1 MRFRIDKKGYCIT
14 EVDTYI
20 NSLNESLT
28 EQRDRIAEQKNLIK
42 ELEKEVDSYRR
53 KKDLIEQ
60 TVNAA
65 KQKAAELEELSKK
78 KYENEIAYLEQFHKK
93 WLEYYAKLVK
103 RHGGNEKE
111 FNDKVS
117 KLIASL
123 KEADTETIYK
133 NETKRLHSEM
143 KSKTP
148 AEPDEDKKPEEEFS
162 LEEALHPT
170 EDLKDIMKD
179 LGIFEE

>member
-1 MRFRIDKKGYCIT
+1 MRFRIDKKGYCIN
-14 EVDTYI
+14 EVDAYI
-20 NSLNESLT
+20 NSLNGSLT

-42 ELEKEVDSYRR
+42 ELEKEVDGYRA

-60 TVNAA
+60 TLTAA
-65 KQKAAELEELSKK
+65 KRKAEELENIAQK
-78 KYENEIAYLEQFHKK
+78 KYQNEITYLEQFHLK
-93 WLEYYAKLVK
+93 WLDYYAKLAK

-117 KLIASL
+117 KLIETL
-123 KEADTETIYK
+123 KTSEVENVYK
-133 NETKRLHSEM
+133 SETKRLNTQS
-143 KSKTP
+143 KSKSFLE
-148 AEPDEDKKPEEEFS
+148 AEEPSHEEFS

-179 LGIFEE
+179 LGIFEEK